1 METMMTLGQALHW
14 LPLGVPVGDMHT
26 PVQRVH
32 SDTRT
37 LRSGDLFVALRGEQH
52 DGNQF
57 LAQAHRAGAAAA
69 LCESGSGLAQ
79 TAMPGIEV
87 PDSKVAL
94 GLLAQQWRA
103 QFRLPVIAVTGSN
116 GKTTVT
122 QMLAAILAAWKPQA
136 MLATQGNLNNDIGVP
151 LTLLRLRARHEI
163 AVVELG
169 MNHPGEIAHLAALA
183 QPTVALVNNAQRE
196 HLEFMQTVQAVAQE
210 NGAVLSAL
218 GPQGVAVFPHDDP
231 YAGLWHRLAL
241 DRPCHTFA
249 MSAQADAHACCE
261 AATWLGDHWQVSAR
275 TPDDV
280 LRFALHAPGTHNLH
294 NALAALTCASAANIP
309 AAAICL
315 GLESFSP
322 VKGRSR
328 VLPIQIGN
336 TMVTLIDDSYNAN
349 PDSVAAALRLL
360 ASQPA
365 PRLMVLGDMAE
376 VGQQSEV
383 LHAQAGGLAH
393 DLGIELLFTHGRLSA
408 AASRQSPH
416 ARHFDD
422 MPTLIAA
429 VLQELPAIASVLVK
443 GSRFMRMER
452 VVEAVTRVAQSRLEE
467 SHAA

>member
-1 METMMTLGQALHW
+1 
-14 LPLGVPVGDMHT
+14 
-26 PVQRVH
+26 
-32 SDTRT
+32 
-37 LRSGDLFVALRGEQH
+37 
-52 DGNQF
+52 
-57 LAQAHRAGAAAA
+57 
-69 LCESGSGLAQ
+69 
-79 TAMPGIEV
+79 
-87 PDSKVAL
+87 
-94 GLLAQQWRA
+94 
-103 QFRLPVIAVTGSN
+103 
-116 GKTTVT
+116 
-122 QMLAAILAAWKPQA
+122 MLAAILTAWKPHT

-169 MNHPGEIAHLAALA
+169 MNHPGEIAHLAAMA

-196 HLEFMQTVQAVAQE
+196 HLEFMQTVEAVARE
-210 NGAVLSAL
+210 NGAVVSAL

-231 YAGLWHRLAL
+231 YAGLWQRLAQG
-241 DRPCHTFA
+241 RPCRTFA
-249 MSAQADAHACCE
+249 VSAQADAQVCCE

-275 TPDDV
+275 TPDGA
-280 LRFALHAPGTHNLH
+280 LRFALRAPGTHNVH

-309 AAAICL
+309 MAAIRL
-315 GLESFSP
+315 GLESFAP

-328 VLPIQIGN
+328 VLSIQIGN

-376 VGQQSEV
+376 VGQQSEM
-383 LHAQAGGLAH
+383 LHAQAGSLAH
-393 DLGIELLFTHGRLSA
+393 ELGIELLFTHGRLSA

-422 MPTLIAA
+422 MPALIAA
-429 VLQELPAIASVLVK
+429 VLQELPTTASVLVK

-452 VVEAVTRVAQSRLEE
+452 VVEAVTSASQSQCEE